1 MNISKDRCKIA
12 ALKPGESISYR
23 LSEYVRITRMLQ
35 DMNRSARLRGIV
47 KLDELSWSVSRTD
60 TKSFK
65 VIKN

>member
-12 ALKPGESISYR
+12 ALKRGESISYR

-60 TKSFK
+60 TKSFI